1 MDFNQYLVNGLIIS
15 FGRFLDIL
23 ATYRVTPKL
32 ELETNYL
39 VKKLGW
45 IGGIILQI
53 PLIILG
59 AFFNTFTIF
68 IFVYSFLITA
78 HNISGS
84 WLVKG
89 MGEEEYTNMLK
100 NGVSKVD
107 KFRNIVLDE
116 MTPFLVFCIP
126 NMLIW
131 FFFFQTIPF
140 SYNVFL
146 DNTNTSYVFMI
157 TFAIFFFSIVNTIR
171 NIIYL
176 IRLKKQMNKTNNS

>member
-1 MDFNQYLVNGLIIS
+1 MDFIEYIINCLIIS
-15 FGRFLDIL
+15 FGRFLDIW

-45 IGGIILQI
+45 IGGIILQA

-68 IFVYSFLITA
+68 IFVYSFLTAA

-89 MGEEEYTNMLK
+89 IGEEEYTNMLK
-100 NGVSKVD
+100 NGISKVD

-116 MTPFLVFCIP
+116 ITPFLVFCVP

-131 FFFFQTIPF
+131 FFFFQTVSF
-140 SYNVFL
+140 SFNVFL
-146 DNTNTSYVFMI
+146 ENSNTSYLFMI
-157 TFAIFFFSIVNTIR
+157 TFGIFFFGLINTIR

-176 IRLKKQMNKTNNS
+176 VRLKLQMKKTNNS